1 MSVREKLKLRF
12 EKLEKMMT
20 SNEHLSNKSEVIET
34 VESISKFWRILNEE
48 ERDYINVARWAIE
61 DDKEWK

>member
-20 SNEHLSNKSEVIET
+20 SNEHLSNKSEAIEII
-34 VESISKFWRILNEE
+34 ESISKFWRVLNEE
-48 ERDYINVARWAIE
+48 ERDYINASRWAIE
-61 DDKEWK
+61 EDEEWK